1 MVDRIKTILFSLLAL
16 LLCISCRNEGDGLT
30 VYYDIEIIGQV
41 TRNAGTIPVE
51 NAQIIVFAQFPYNKI
66 TGGRDVVCDTFYTD
80 RQGYYYPQFLQRVGN
95 DYVISYWI
103 DVTTCDTASV
113 RWIKGDDIKYGSSLF
128 LWVDDVTTEGYILP
142 TANLEKNY

>member
-1 MVDRIKTILFSLLAL
+1 MKTILFVILAL
-16 LLCISCRNEGDGLT
+16 LLCISCKNEGDGLT

-41 TRNAGTIPVE
+41 TRNEGNIPVE

-95 DYVISYWI
+95 DYVTGYWV
-103 DVTTCDTASV
+103 DVTTRDTASV
-113 RWIKGDDIKYGSSLF
+113 CWIKGDDIKYGSL
-128 LWVDDVTTEGYILP
+128 LLGVDEVKTEGYVLP
-142 TANLEKNY
+142 TAILEKNY